1 MWVKRAISIPFVC
14 GLPADFAVRYGCGF
28 FGLFIPGIP
37 NFAPQ
42 GGSVDKLDPESALNV
57 PRVSKL
63 FLVTELDKTVG
74 ELVQSFRQSS
84 FR

>member
-1 MWVKRAISIPFVC
+1 MTAHLDCSS
-14 GLPADFAVRYGCGF
+14 LN
-28 FGLFIPGIP
+28 

-42 GGSVDKLDPESALNV
+42 GGSVDKLDPERALNV